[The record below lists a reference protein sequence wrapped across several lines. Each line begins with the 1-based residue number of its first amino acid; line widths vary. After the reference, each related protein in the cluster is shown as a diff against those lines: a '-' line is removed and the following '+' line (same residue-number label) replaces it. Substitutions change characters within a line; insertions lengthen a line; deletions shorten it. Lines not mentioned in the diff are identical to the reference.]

1 MDGYLPTV
9 KYLVPVLLNMY
20 VFVYIYIYIYISSFI
35 LLDFYTDESPDFK
48 FYTFT
53 TFYF

>member
-9 KYLVPVLLNMY
+9 KYLVPVLLN
-20 VFVYIYIYIYISSFI
+20 IYIYIYISSFV